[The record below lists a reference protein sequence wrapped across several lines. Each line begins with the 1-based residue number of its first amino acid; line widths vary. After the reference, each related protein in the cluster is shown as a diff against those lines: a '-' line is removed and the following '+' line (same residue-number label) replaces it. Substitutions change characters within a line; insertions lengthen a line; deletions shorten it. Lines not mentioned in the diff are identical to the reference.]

1 MSLGVFF
8 KYHDF
13 FDFTDMSL
21 GVFFK
26 YHDFFD
32 FTDMSLGVFFKYHDF
47 FDFCGLLFFDYV
59 PHGLYDAPA
68 DLEYMLS
75 VGGCPCAC
83 AAASFRT
90 LFANVLQSMLPA
102 TTLDAGVAES
112 HL

>member
-1 MSLGVFF
+1 MACVLVACVLVACVLVACVLLQGGPDAHVMA
-8 KYHDF
+8 DF
-13 FDFTDMSL
+13 RL
-21 GVFFK
+21 R
-26 YHDFFD
+26 
-32 FTDMSLGVFFKYHDF
+32 
-47 FDFCGLLFFDYV
+47 LFFDYV